1 MNQFSSAIEN
11 GREVIGSINADH
23 VNMTKFSG
31 PLDVG
36 FIRISNTLSRW
47 VDDIRTKQEV
57 MSNDTDG
64 HDLVCLKTSIS

>member
-11 GREVIGSINADH
+11 GREVIGSIHADH

-47 VDDIRTKQEV
+47 VDDIKSKQEL
-57 MSNDTDG
+57 MPNDRDG
-64 HDLVCLKTSIS
+64 SDHVCVKTPIS